1 MDRVPDFESVG
12 CAFESR
18 RGRLYIGVIPINIT
32 IYTAYQPTFRV
43 GLSFLVQPGAVNRQY

>member
-18 RGRLYIGVIPINIT
+18 RGRLYVGVLGLAN
-32 IYTAYQPTFRV
+32 AYMVVF
-43 GLSFLVQPGAVNRQY
+43 AVRQTLL